1 MLQVRQLPHTLLQRL
16 PGPRHQ
22 PLQDRQGGARQQEG
36 AGGRQPQPDQ
46 HPGAG
51 QRLVQLRGRP
61 PQPAAGE
68 GE

>member
-22 PLQDRQGGARQQEG
+22 PLQDRQGGASQQEG
-36 AGGRQPQPDQ
+36 ARGRQPQPDQ

-51 QRLVQLRGRP
+51 PGLVQLQGGP
-61 PQPAAGE
+61 PQQAA
-68 GE
+68 